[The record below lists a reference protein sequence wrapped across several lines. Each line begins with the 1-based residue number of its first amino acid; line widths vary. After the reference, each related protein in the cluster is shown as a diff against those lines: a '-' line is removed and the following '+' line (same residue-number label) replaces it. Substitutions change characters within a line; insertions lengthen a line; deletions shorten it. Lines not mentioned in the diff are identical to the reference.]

1 MTARNPGR
9 FGSFDQLLFVRSANS
24 CALDEHYD
32 SMDRMIDK
40 TFSST
45 AEAVADIPDG
55 ASIAVGG
62 FGLVGIP
69 TLLINALRE
78 QGAGELTIIS
88 NNCGTDGQGLGLLLE
103 DGRIVKT
110 IGSYIGSNKEYAR
123 RYLEGELTVEFTP
136 QGTLAERMRA
146 GGAGIPA
153 FYTTAGVGTQVAEGG
168 LPQRYNKDG
177 SVEIYSKPKET
188 REFNGQLYVMEEG
201 IRADFALVH
210 AHKAD
215 RFGNLVFRKTARNFN
230 PDAAM
235 SGKITI
241 AQVEHLVDDLDPDE
255 VHLPGIYVN
264 RVVHVGPQETGIE
277 NRTVSN

>member
-1 MTARNPGR
+1 M
-9 FGSFDQLLFVRSANS
+9 V
-24 CALDEHYD
+24 C
-32 SMDRMIDK
+32 MIDK
-40 TFSST
+40 TVSST

-69 TLLINALRE
+69 TLLINALRD

-241 AQVEHLVDDLDPDE
+241 AQVVHLVDDLDPDE

>member
-1 MTARNPGR
+1 
-9 FGSFDQLLFVRSANS
+9 
-24 CALDEHYD
+24 
-32 SMDRMIDK
+32 MDRMIDK

>member
-1 MTARNPGR
+1 
-9 FGSFDQLLFVRSANS
+9 
-24 CALDEHYD
+24 
-32 SMDRMIDK
+32 MIDK
-40 TFSST
+40 TLSSA
-45 AEAVADIPDG
+45 AEAVADIPG
-55 ASIAVGG
+55 GSSIAVGG

-69 TLLINALRE
+69 TLLIEALRE

-188 REFNGQLYVMEEG
+188 REFEGQLYVMEEG

-215 RFGNLVFRKTARNFN
+215 RFGNLVFRKTAQNFN

>member
-1 MTARNPGR
+1 
-9 FGSFDQLLFVRSANS
+9 
-24 CALDEHYD
+24 
-32 SMDRMIDK
+32 MIDK

-103 DGRIVKT
+103 DGRIIKT

>member
-1 MTARNPGR
+1 
-9 FGSFDQLLFVRSANS
+9 
-24 CALDEHYD
+24 
-32 SMDRMIDK
+32 MIDK
-40 TFSST
+40 SISST
-45 AEAVADIPDG
+45 DAAVADVHDG

-78 QGAGELTIIS
+78 QGAGDLTIIS
-88 NNCGTDGQGLGLLLE
+88 NNLGTDGFGLGLLLQ
-103 DGRIVKT
+103 DKKISKS
-110 IGSYIGSNKEYAR
+110 IGSYLGSNKEYAR
-123 RYLEGELTVEFTP
+123 QYLEGELTVEFTP
-136 QGTLAERMRA
+136 QGTLAERLRA
-146 GGAGIPA
+146 GGNGIPA
-153 FYTTAGVGTQVAEGG
+153 FFTTAGVGTQVADGG
-168 LPQRYNKDG
+168 LPQRYNEDG
-177 SVEIYSKPKET
+177 SVAIVSKPKET
-188 REFNGQLYVMEEG
+188 REFNGQQYVMEEG

-241 AQVEHLVDDLDPDE
+241 VQAEHLVDEIDPDE
-255 VHLPGIYVN
+255 AHLPGIFVD

>member
-1 MTARNPGR
+1 
-9 FGSFDQLLFVRSANS
+9 
-24 CALDEHYD
+24 
-32 SMDRMIDK
+32 MIDK

-69 TLLINALRE
+69 TLLINALRD

-110 IGSYIGSNKEYAR
+110 IGSYIGDNKEYAR

-177 SVEIYSKPKET
+177 SVALASKPKET

>member
-1 MTARNPGR
+1 
-9 FGSFDQLLFVRSANS
+9 
-24 CALDEHYD
+24 
-32 SMDRMIDK
+32 MIDK

-45 AEAVADIPDG
+45 DAAVADIHDG

-78 QGAGELTIIS
+78 QGSGDLTIIS
-88 NNCGTDGQGLGLLLE
+88 NNLGTDGFGLGLLLQ
-103 DGRIVKT
+103 DKKISKS
-110 IGSYIGSNKEYAR
+110 IGSYLGSNKEYAR
-123 RYLEGELTVEFTP
+123 QYLEGELTVEFTP
-136 QGTLAERMRA
+136 QGTLAERLRA

-153 FYTTAGVGTQVAEGG
+153 FFTTAGVGTQVADGG
-168 LPQRYNKDG
+168 LPQRYNSDG
-177 SVEIYSKPKET
+177 TVAVVSKPKET
-188 REFNGQLYVMEEG
+188 REFGGQQYVMEEG

-235 SGKITI
+235 SGKVTI
-241 AQVEHLVDDLDPDE
+241 VQAEHLVDEIDPDE
-255 VHLPGIYVN
+255 AHLPGIYVS

-277 NRTVSN
+277 NRTVSK